1 MIGFMMMKNGC
12 VINKTWIILD
22 ILSIDSVT
30 NNLDYVEDV
39 KYCDK
44 HKILTVLANRGLI
57 IFD

>member
-1 MIGFMMMKNGC
+1 MQNGYMILK
-12 VINKTWIILD
+12 KWII
-22 ILSIDSVT
+22 SNTCSADSVT